1 MNYPIRKEGRF
12 DYIEAGEGTP
22 VVLLHGLMGSLSN
35 FDTVIEGLRKNG
47 YRALI
52 PSLPLYTIS
61 LLKASV
67 KGLSSY
73 LHQFIKHKQLS
84 DFYLLGNSLGGHISL
99 VFTKRHPD
107 QVKGLILTGSSGL
120 YENAGSSY
128 PKRGSREYIEKKTQE
143 VFYNPATATPELV
156 DEVFDI
162 VNNRVKIL
170 HTLSISKSAIRHN
183 MEKDLP
189 RIATPTLLIWGRN
202 DVVTPPDVAV
212 QFHQLLPHSELSWI
226 DKCGHAPMM
235 EHPIIFNRILM
246 EWLGRQEGRE
256 K

>member
-1 MNYPIRKEGRF
+1 MNYHILTEGKF
-12 DYIEAGEGTP
+12 SYIDQGEGTP

-35 FDTVIEGLRKNG
+35 FDSVIEGLRKNG
-47 YRALI
+47 YRALV
-52 PSLPLYTIS
+52 PTLPLYTIS

-67 KGLSSY
+67 KGLSSF
-73 LHQFIKHKQLS
+73 LNQFIKHKQLS

-99 VFTKRHPD
+99 VYTKRHPEH
-107 QVKGLILTGSSGL
+107 VKGLILTGSSGL

-128 PKRGSREYIEKKTQE
+128 PKRGSREYIEEKTRE
-143 VFYNPATATPELV
+143 VFYNPACASSELV
-156 DEVFDI
+156 DEVYDI

-189 RIATPTLLIWGRN
+189 KIAAPTLLIWGRN
-202 DVVTPPDVAV
+202 DLVTPPEVAV
-212 QFHQLLPHSELSWI
+212 QFDRLMPHSELTWI

-246 EWLGRQEGRE
+246 EWLGRQEGAQ

>member
-1 MNYPIRKEGRF
+1 MNYQIITEGKF
-12 DYIEAGEGTP
+12 SYIEQGEGTP

-35 FDTVIEGLRKNG
+35 FDSVIEGLRKNG
-47 YRALI
+47 YRALV
-52 PSLPLYTIS
+52 PTLPLYTIS

-67 KGLSSY
+67 KGLSSF
-73 LHQFIKHKQLS
+73 LNQFIKHKQLP

-99 VFTKRHPD
+99 VYTKRHPD
-107 QVKGLILTGSSGL
+107 HVKGLILTGSSGL

-128 PKRGSREYIEKKTQE
+128 PKRGSREYIEGKTRE
-143 VFYNPATATPELV
+143 VFYNPACASPELV
-156 DEVFDI
+156 DEVYDI

-189 RIATPTLLIWGRN
+189 KIAAPTLLIWGRN
-202 DVVTPPDVAV
+202 DIVTPPEVAV
-212 QFHQLLPHSELSWI
+212 QFEHLMPHSELAWI

-246 EWLGRQEGRE
+246 EWLGRQEGAQ

>member
-1 MNYPIRKEGRF
+1 M
-12 DYIEAGEGTP
+12 
-22 VVLLHGLMGSLSN
+22 
-35 FDTVIEGLRKNG
+35 
-47 YRALI
+47 
-52 PSLPLYTIS
+52 
-61 LLKASV
+61 
-67 KGLSSY
+67 
-73 LHQFIKHKQLS
+73 
-84 DFYLLGNSLGGHISL
+84 GNSLGGHISL

-189 RIATPTLLIWGRN
+189 KIATPTLLIWGRN
-202 DVVTPPDVAV
+202 DVVTPPEVAV